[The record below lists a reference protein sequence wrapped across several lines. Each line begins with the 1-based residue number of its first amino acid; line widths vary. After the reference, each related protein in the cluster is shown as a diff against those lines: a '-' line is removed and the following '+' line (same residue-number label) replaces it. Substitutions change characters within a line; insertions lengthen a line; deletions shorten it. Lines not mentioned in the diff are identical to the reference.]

1 MSSTSRP
8 PNASTS
14 AAPPD
19 PALITSTINRLR
31 AEHDAAT
38 SSASQAILLHEIGV
52 LEEAL
57 GDEAAAA
64 RDQLGAVNVEPDFRE
79 PLERLISIISQ
90 RRSYKNLGKL
100 LERLVQ
106 VADAPEERARALLAQ
121 AAYQADQEQDLDA
134 ARATIEEAVTERP
147 EDAAGWLALEV
158 VAGKLDDSALG
169 LRALAARTG
178 LTQHPTWRALLL
190 VDLASGQLAAGD
202 PDAPLESLDRA
213 IEQKSEATFLALV
226 ALEELGRREERN
238 DVSARALQAQA
249 ALILRSLDDAATA
262 DALGI
267 PRYCRT
273 AAAAADA
280 LLRAA
285 QAEREQGNL
294 DGAAKLL
301 DQALEHLPGDPSLL
315 RARMSAADAAG
326 DTATAARLAGTAI
339 DGGAKGTRAAALWL
353 RRAEAAAAEGNGL
366 EALEAVD
373 KALAEDAGCIP
384 ARALQLD
391 LLSGGHDPQRLA
403 GALEA
408 CAEQLP
414 NDEAKARYYLLAA
427 EAWARLAG
435 DVQGAKA
442 ALSQAGMYGAS
453 PGVVAR
459 VARML
464 AMLIGNQAWYDEAT
478 RRLLAAGA
486 TEAEHASLGFEL
498 GRTRLLRGDRQGA
511 ERALSNLAA
520 APRGAWL
527 GHALRAYGLELA
539 PEPTSAPGS
548 TSSLSLPPPAQEPTP
563 PLLALARAEAD
574 PDAARAL
581 RTVVALRA
589 LATGNRDEAI
599 TELEE
604 LHDADNSDT
613 VIALAL
619 AGLEGARG
627 NAKHSAEVLS
637 GCAATAD
644 DPQLSAALQ
653 LEAGIRY
660 WQTGDRSAAVECF
673 SNAEAAAPASGA
685 ALLGWALRAA
695 DPDNIES
702 RRRVLETSG
711 DGSGLTE
718 LERFAL
724 ELGSDGDAS
733 EARASLDAIGASAA
747 PDLATAATLGRAL
760 WLDTTE
766 RDVRLAALEQLA
778 ARSEALQVMCRRA
791 AYQVELEA
799 SRESGEVDPSALEHA
814 ARRWAEAEATPAAAL
829 EWLGA
834 SIALDD
840 PDSEVAAR
848 RSLSERLQGEAAADM
863 LASASLVSHL
873 SAGHGESLLES
884 DEPAAMLANLELSLP
899 GCDPRRRARALFAI
913 DDTLGEESI
922 ALSMAL
928 AGWNQLA
935 ALDIDGAA
943 DSFRAVVETYPQEL
957 IGWEGLRAAAEAQ
970 GDRAKVAEACA
981 ALGDIVTDDDRGA
994 ELWEQAALILIDE
1007 LEDKE
1012 RGEFALARAVERN
1025 IGRFVAFDR
1034 LFRIVRARKDGPRL
1048 LELIA
1053 ARLEVAEDPEEI
1065 AKMFWERARVMRG
1078 AGDREGALAA
1088 LENVTML
1095 EPDHVGALALS
1106 GEIYITTRQF
1116 PEAAQ
1121 NLARLST
1128 LSDAPMKQR
1137 LMSGVAAV
1145 DLYEKKLNEPDKAL
1159 EVLTSLYQQG
1169 LSTLP
1174 VRERLA
1180 RASARAE
1187 AWDQA
1192 TEVLEQLMN
1201 ERDSKQGRVE
1211 AARLAMA
1218 IHRDRLQKPAG
1229 ATRAVVKL
1237 LSEEPG
1243 DGEALDLVLANVL
1256 PDETTAPLLERGRD
1270 ALVEN
1275 LSRDPLDAEQVDRL
1289 ARIAERLESAPLR
1302 QAALGVLVALGEGT
1316 RRIDGELAVLDQR
1329 VARLPQIA
1337 IDESALPEL
1346 CDPDDS
1352 GPLPRLVRELATTIA
1367 DALGPGLATFGVG
1380 KRERVDPRSGLPVR
1394 NDVAAW
1400 AGALGLGDF
1409 DLYIGGSDPNAVY
1422 GVATERPALVLGTG
1436 VAAPLAPYHRQ
1447 LVARELFALRRGT
1460 TILRHRP
1467 PTDIAALIVAA
1478 CRVVGVEVPSPHYA
1492 MLDEFERQLGKQM
1505 SRRVRRALPE
1515 LAQPAAQ
1522 AGQDILAWVQA
1533 ATSSLDR
1540 LAAVAAGD
1548 VSNVLADNPGT
1559 RGQIGASIEAQ
1570 QRAQRLLGFVL
1581 SPSYLAVRERLG
1593 MGVR

>member
-38 SSASQAILLHEIGV
+38 TSASQAILLHEIGV
-52 LEEAL
+52 LSEAL

-64 RDQLGAVNVEPDFRE
+64 REQLGAVNVEPDFRE
-79 PLERLISIISQ
+79 PLERLIAIISQ
-90 RRSYKNLGKL
+90 RQSYKNLGKL
-100 LERLVQ
+100 LERLVR

-121 AAYQADQEQDLDA
+121 AAFQADQEQDLEA
-134 ARATIEEAVTERP
+134 ARATLEEAVAERP

-158 VAGKLDDSALG
+158 IAGRLGDDAIR

-202 PDAPLESLDRA
+202 AEAALESLDLA
-213 IEQKSEATFLALV
+213 IEQKSGATYLALA
-226 ALEELGRREERN
+226 ALEELGQREDRN
-238 DVSARALQAQA
+238 DVTARALEAQA
-249 ALILRSLDDAATA
+249 ALVLRSLDDASTA

-267 PRYCRT
+267 PRYKRT
-273 AAAAADA
+273 LASAADA

-285 QAEREQGNL
+285 EAQRRQGNL
-294 DGAAKLL
+294 DAATRLL
-301 DQALEHLPGDPSLL
+301 DQALERLPDDPSLL
-315 RARMSAADAAG
+315 QARMSAADAAG
-326 DTATAARLAGTAI
+326 DTAAAARIAKAAIERGTK
-339 DGGAKGTRAAALWL
+339 GARAAAMWL
-353 RRAEAAAAEGNGL
+353 RVAEGAAAEGNGL
-366 EALEAVD
+366 DALEAAD
-373 KALAEDAGCIP
+373 KALAEDPGCIP
-384 ARALQLD
+384 ARALELD
-391 LLSGGHDPQRLA
+391 LLAGGHDPSRLTS
-403 GALEA
+403 ALEA

-427 EAWARLAG
+427 DAWARLSG
-435 DVQGAKA
+435 DVQGARA

-464 AMLIGNQAWYDEAT
+464 AGLAGDAAWYEEAT

-486 TEAEHASLGFEL
+486 TDAEHASLGFEL
-498 GRTRLLRGDRQGA
+498 ARARLLRGDRQAA
-511 ERALSNLAA
+511 ESALSALAK

-527 GHALRAYGLELA
+527 GHALRAYSLELA
-539 PEPTSAPGS
+539 PPPQSAAEVPAAS
-548 TSSLSLPPPAQEPTP
+548 MPPPAEELTP
-563 PLLALARAEAD
+563 PLLALARAETD

-589 LATGNRDEAI
+589 LTAGSHDEAI

-604 LHDADNSDT
+604 LHEGDNSDT
-613 VIALAL
+613 VVATAL
-619 AGLEGARG
+619 AGVVGAGGDTRR
-627 NAKHSAEVLS
+627 SAEIVS
-637 GCAATAD
+637 ACAAATQ
-644 DPQLSAALQ
+644 DPLLSAAMQ
-653 LEAGIRY
+653 MEAGIRY

-673 SNAEAAAPASGA
+673 SGAEAAAPASGS

-695 DPDNIES
+695 DPDNVES
-702 RRRVLETSG
+702 RRRVLESAG
-711 DGSGLTE
+711 DGSGLIE

-724 ELGSDGDAS
+724 ELGKQGDAIQ
-733 EARASLDAIGASAA
+733 ARSSLDAIGPSAA
-747 PDLATAATLGRAL
+747 ADLSTAAVLARAL
-760 WLDTTE
+760 WLDTQE
-766 RDVRLAALEQLA
+766 RETRLEALEKLGASSDA
-778 ARSEALQVMCRRA
+778 ARSVCRRA
-791 AYQVELEA
+791 AFQLELEA
-799 SRESGEVDPSALEHA
+799 VRESGQMAPTALA
-814 ARRWAEAEATPAAAL
+814 QSARRWAEDDPSPAAAL

-834 SIALDD
+834 SVAADD
-840 PDSEVAAR
+840 PGSEVDAR
-848 RSLSERLQGEAAADM
+848 RALAERLQGEASADM
-863 LASASLVSHL
+863 LASATLVAHL
-873 SAGHGESLLES
+873 STGRDEALLES
-884 DEPAAMLANLELSLP
+884 EEPAAMLANLELALP
-899 GCDPRRRARALFAI
+899 GCDPRRRSRALFAV
-913 DDTLGEESI
+913 DDTLGDESI
-922 ALSMAL
+922 SLSMAL

-935 ALDIDGAA
+935 ALDIDGAV
-943 DSFRAVVETYPQEL
+943 DSFRAVIETYPQEL
-957 IGWEGLRAAAEAQ
+957 IGWEGLRAASAAG
-970 GDRAKVAEACA
+970 GDRATVAEACA
-981 ALGDIVTDDDRGA
+981 ALGDIASDDQRGA

-1007 LEDKE
+1007 LDDEE
-1012 RGEFALARAVERN
+1012 RGEFALARAVERD
-1025 IGRFVAFDR
+1025 IGRFVSFDR

-1053 ARLEVAEDPEEI
+1053 ARLEVAEDPDEI
-1065 AKMFWERARVMRG
+1065 AKMFWERARVLRA

-1106 GEIYITTRQF
+1106 GEICITTKQF
-1116 PEAAQ
+1116 PEAAAK
-1121 NLARLST
+1121 LARLST
-1128 LSDAPMKQR
+1128 LSDAPVKQR

-1145 DLYEKKLNEPDKAL
+1145 DLYEKKLGELDKAL
-1159 EVLTSLYQQG
+1159 EVLVSLHHQG

-1201 ERDSKQGRVE
+1201 ERDTKQGRIE
-1211 AARLAMA
+1211 AARLAMS
-1218 IHRDRLQKPAG
+1218 IHRDRRQKPEDAV
-1229 ATRAVVKL
+1229 RAAVKL
-1237 LSEEPG
+1237 LSEAPG
-1243 DGEALDLVLANVL
+1243 DGEALDLVLADVL
-1256 PDETTAPLLERGRD
+1256 PDETALPLVERGRD
-1270 ALVEN
+1270 ALVEK
-1275 LSRDPLDAEQVDRL
+1275 STREPLDAETVDRL
-1289 ARIAERLESAPLR
+1289 ARIAGKLENAPLR

-1316 RRIDGELAVLDQR
+1316 RQIDGELAVLDQR

-1352 GPLPRLVRELATTIA
+1352 GPIPRLVRELAPTIA
-1367 DALGPGLATFGVG
+1367 EALGPGLATFGVG
-1380 KRERVDPRSGLPVR
+1380 KRERVDPRSGLPIR

-1409 DLYIGGSDPNAVY
+1409 DLYIGGSEPNAVY

-1467 PTDIAALIVAA
+1467 PTDVAALIVAA
-1478 CRVVGVEVPSPHYA
+1478 CRLAGVEVPSPHYA
-1492 MLDEFERQLGKQM
+1492 MLGEFERQLGKEM
-1505 SRRVRRALPE
+1505 SRRVRRMLPE
-1515 LAQPAAQ
+1515 LAQPVAE
-1522 AGQDILAWVQA
+1522 AGQDLLAWVQA

-1548 VSNVLADNPGT
+1548 VSHVLADGPGS
-1559 RGQIGASIEAQ
+1559 RGQIGASVDAQ
-1570 QRAQRLLGFVL
+1570 ERAQRLLGFVL

>member
-1 MSSTSRP
+1 MSSNSSP
-8 PNASTS
+8 PNAAIS

-38 SSASQAILLHEIGV
+38 ASASQAILLHEIGV

-64 RDQLGAVNVEPDFRE
+64 RDQLDAVNVEPDFRE
-79 PLERLISIISQ
+79 PLERLIAIISQ

-121 AAYQADQEQDLDA
+121 AAYQADQEQDLDG
-134 ARATIEEAVTERP
+134 ARATLEEAVAERP

-158 VAGKLDDSALG
+158 VAGKLGDAPLG
-169 LRALAARTG
+169 LRALAARAG

-190 VDLASGQLAAGD
+190 VDLASGQLAGGE
-202 PDAPLESLDRA
+202 PDAALESLDRA

-226 ALEELGRREERN
+226 ALEELGRREERH
-238 DVSARALQAQA
+238 DVCARALEAQA
-249 ALILRSLDDAATA
+249 ALILRSLEDESTG

-267 PRYCRT
+267 PRHKRT
-273 AAAAADA
+273 AAGAADA

-285 QAEREQGNL
+285 DAQRQQGNL
-294 DGAAKLL
+294 GGAATLL
-301 DQALEHLPGDPSLL
+301 DRALEQLPGDPALL
-315 RARMSAADAAG
+315 RARMSAADAGG
-326 DTATAARLAGTAI
+326 DTATAARLARTAI
-339 DGGAKGTRAAALWL
+339 DSGASGSRAAALWL
-353 RRAEAAAAEGNGL
+353 RAAEAAAAEGNGL

-373 KALAEDAGCIP
+373 KALAADAGCVP

-391 LLSGGHDPQRLA
+391 LLAGGHDPQRLA
-403 GALEA
+403 STLEA
-408 CAEQLP
+408 CAEALP

-435 DVQGAKA
+435 DMQGAKA
-442 ALSQAGMYGAS
+442 ALSQAGLYGAS

-464 AMLIGNQAWYDEAT
+464 ATLTGNASWYDEAT

-486 TEAEHASLGFEL
+486 TDAEHAGLDFEL

-511 ERALSNLAA
+511 ERALAALAT

-527 GHALRAYGLELA
+527 GHALRAYALELA
-539 PEPTSAPGS
+539 PEPASPPSETP
-548 TSSLSLPPPAQEPTP
+548 SLSMPPPAQEPIP
-563 PLLALARAEAD
+563 PLLALASAETD

-599 TELEE
+599 KELEE
-604 LHDADNSDT
+604 LHEGDNSDA
-613 VIALAL
+613 VIAAAL
-619 AGLEGARG
+619 AGVEAARG
-627 NAKHSAEVLS
+627 NASRSAEVLS
-637 GCAATAD
+637 SCAATAA
-644 DPQLSAALQ
+644 DPHLSAALQ

-660 WQTGDRSAAVECF
+660 WQAGERSAAVECF
-673 SNAEAAAPASGA
+673 SNAETTAPASGA
-685 ALLGWALRAA
+685 ALLSWALRAA

-702 RRRVLETSG
+702 RRRVLETGS
-711 DGSGLTE
+711 DGTGLTE

-724 ELGSDGDAS
+724 ELGSDGEAS
-733 EARASLDAIGASAA
+733 EARAALDAIGASAA
-747 PDLATAATLGRAL
+747 PDLAVAATLGRAL

-766 RDVRLAALEQLA
+766 RDSRLAALEQLA
-778 ARSEALQVMCRRA
+778 GRSDAARALCRRA
-791 AYQVELEA
+791 AYEVELEA
-799 SRESGEVDPSALEHA
+799 ARENGEMDATVLEQT
-814 ARRWAEAEATPAAAL
+814 ARRWAENEPTCAATL

-848 RSLSERLQGEAAADM
+848 RALAGQLQGEAAADV
-863 LASASLVSHL
+863 LASAALVSHL
-873 SAGHGESLLES
+873 AAGQGEALLES

-913 DDTLGEESI
+913 DDTLGEESV

-935 ALDIDGAA
+935 ALDVDGAVGT
-943 DSFRAVVETYPQEL
+943 FRAVVETYPQEL
-957 IGWEGLRAAAEAQ
+957 IGWEGLRAAADAQ
-970 GDRAKVAEACA
+970 GDPAAVAEACA
-981 ALGDIVTDDDRGA
+981 ALGDIVMDDERGA

-1007 LEDKE
+1007 LDDKE

-1053 ARLEVAEDPEEI
+1053 ARLDVAEDPDEI
-1065 AKMFWERARVMRG
+1065 AKMFWERARVLRG

-1116 PEAAQ
+1116 AEAAE

-1128 LSDAPMKQR
+1128 LSDAPVKQR
-1137 LMSGVAAV
+1137 LMSGVAAI
-1145 DLYEKKLNEPDKAL
+1145 DLYEKKLDEPGKAL
-1159 EVLTSLYQQG
+1159 DVLTSLYHQG

-1187 AWDQA
+1187 SWEQA

-1229 ATRAVVKL
+1229 AVRAVVKL
-1237 LSEEPG
+1237 LSEEAA

-1256 PDETTAPLLERGRD
+1256 PDETAAPLLERGRD
-1270 ALVEN
+1270 ALVAS
-1275 LSRDPLDAEQVDRL
+1275 LSRNPLDAEQVDRL
-1289 ARIAERLESAPLR
+1289 ARIAERLENSPLR

-1337 IDESALPEL
+1337 IDESALPDL
-1346 CDPDDS
+1346 CDPEDS
-1352 GPLPRLVRELATTIA
+1352 GPLTPLLRELAPTIA
-1367 DALGPGLATFGVG
+1367 EALGPGLAAFGVG

-1478 CRVVGVEVPSPHYA
+1478 CRLAGVEVPSPHYA
-1492 MLDEFERQLGKQM
+1492 MLDEFERLLGKQM
-1505 SRRVRRALPE
+1505 SRRLRRVLPG
-1515 LAQPAAQ
+1515 LAQPVAQ
-1522 AGQDILAWVQA
+1522 AGHDILAWVQA

-1548 VSNVLADNPGT
+1548 VSNVLADSPT
-1559 RGQIGASIEAQ
+1559 ARGQIGASLEAQ
-1570 QRAQRLLGFVL
+1570 TRAERLLGFVL
-1581 SPSYLAVRERLG
+1581 SPTYLAVREQLG